1 MQSSHTPD
9 GLASGPAA
17 AAGNSLTENC
27 NQINELRGTRNQPT
41 AGMGDTA
48 NPPDLPRGTKEA
60 HRSPRCSAECV
71 HSLSSLQRTRDAS
84 CLAPPAQFRTCSFPA
99 YGSHLGY
106 KRQSNLAPTCR
117 MRSSV
122 CSTLTRRCVRHVL
135 CQSAFPL
142 VPALRSTDS
151 AAAGSFTD
159 GSVAERA
166 ALFAGFLATM
176 PGRDFPRPYII
187 GYDSSSSRCGP
198 SRSRNI

>member
-1 MQSSHTPD
+1 MQY
-9 GLASGPAA
+9 
-17 AAGNSLTENC
+17 E
-27 NQINELRGTRNQPT
+27 QIGRRG
-41 AGMGDTA
+41 
-48 NPPDLPRGTKEA
+48 
-60 HRSPRCSAECV
+60 
-71 HSLSSLQRTRDAS
+71 RDAS

-106 KRQSNLAPTCR
+106 ERQSNLAPTCR
-117 MRSSV
+117 MLSSA
-122 CSTLTRRCVRHVL
+122 CATLTRRCVRRVL

-166 ALFAGFLATM
+166 ALFAGFIATM
-176 PGRDFPRPYII
+176 PGRDFPRLYII

>member
-1 MQSSHTPD
+1 VF
-9 GLASGPAA
+9 GIAA
-17 AAGNSLTENC
+17 ASRNTRFQAARYGLTWAGLPPADRASFGWR
-27 NQINELRGTRNQPT
+27 LR
-41 AGMGDTA
+41 
-48 NPPDLPRGTKEA
+48 RG
-60 HRSPRCSAECV
+60 
-71 HSLSSLQRTRDAS
+71 RDAS
-84 CLAPPAQFRTCSFPA
+84 CLAPPAQFRTCDFPA

-117 MRSSV
+117 MRSSA
-122 CSTLTRRCVRHVL
+122 CDTLTRRCVRRVL

-142 VPALRSTDS
+142 APALGSTDS

-176 PGRDFPRPYII
+176 TGRDFPCPYII